1 MNPRIRFK
9 GTDLLI
15 GIIFTL
21 LFISI
26 GVVITINFR
35 PLYYLDVN
43 LLNIDTSSGYDKK
56 EILQNYNTLIDYCSP
71 IYQGELKFPT
81 LKASANG
88 LEHFREV
95 KSIFIF
101 FYILGAVTLVAA
113 ILIMIFKSK
122 RRDYSYL
129 LTSSITAVALPLIL
143 GCIMAVN
150 FDTVFITFHKL
161 VFNNNYW
168 LFDPATDPVINI
180 LPETF
185 FLHCALLIIIII
197 ILLSIALFLYYRKK
211 RRRMHIKYRMT
222 KGLKL

>member
-1 MNPRIRFK
+1 MNQRIRFK
-9 GTDLLI
+9 ITDLLI

-21 LFISI
+21 LFISM
-26 GVVITINFR
+26 GLVITINFR
-35 PLYYLDVN
+35 PLYYMDIH
-43 LLNIDTSSGYDKK
+43 LLNIEASSGYDKK
-56 EILQNYNTLIDYCSP
+56 EILQNYNALIDYCSP
-71 IYQGELKFPT
+71 FYQGELKFPT
-81 LKASANG
+81 LKASAHG

-101 FYILGAVTLVAA
+101 FYILGAVTLAAA
-113 ILIMIFKSK
+113 ILIMIYKSK
-122 RRDYSYL
+122 KRDYSYL
-129 LTSSITAVALPLIL
+129 LTSSITAVALPLVL

-150 FDTVFITFHKL
+150 FNTVFITFHKL

-185 FLHCALLIIIII
+185 FNHCALLIIIII
-197 ILLSIALFLYYRKK
+197 ILLSIALFLYYRRKK
-211 RRRMHIKYRMT
+211 RHFQIRYRMT